1 MANNTIN
8 WGQGAVNNAINWGTG
23 AATAGGFDADY
34 QAVLDYATTQG
45 YTAPSAAQQTL
56 QNTLVTDLKTA
67 GVWDKLD
74 LFYVFA
80 TDGDS
85 DYATLNWKTP
95 TSFQTTKVNSPTFT
109 SNQGFTGD
117 GTSAYLNTSF
127 RPLTNGNNYQ
137 ANNASIGVYYN
148 SSLSSNNLYLSAY
161 RTSAD
166 TDETFLRAGGN
177 APNTI
182 NNNNSSNRDAF
193 SAVGDFAQ
201 IHRNSSNQYLFTNG
215 IQTDSL
221 AITGSNSLTD
231 FEVYLFGLN
240 NGGSIAAL
248 SNAQIN
254 FFYLGSTLIS
264 ESSDFYS
271 ALNTYKSAL

>member
-1 MANNTIN
+1 MNSAQFYYLLRRGII
-8 WGQGAVNNAINWGTG
+8 GGGG
-23 AATAGGFDADY
+23 SSGGFDTDY
-34 QAVLDYATTQG
+34 QAVLDRSTALG
-45 YTAPSAAQQTL
+45 YTAPSASQQTL
-56 QNTLVTDLKTA
+56 QNTLVEDLKTA

-74 LFYVFA
+74 VFYVFA

-85 DYATLNWKTP
+85 DFATLNWKAP
-95 TSFQTTKVNSPTFT
+95 SSHQVTKVNSPTFT
-109 SNQGFTGD
+109 ADSGFTGD

-166 TDETFLRAGGN
+166 TDETFLRAGGQS
-177 APNTI
+177 PNVI
-182 NNNNSSNRDAF
+182 NNNNASNRDAF
-193 SAVGDFAQ
+193 SVVGDFAQ

-215 IQTDSL
+215 IETDSL

-231 FEVYLFGLN
+231 FEVYLLGLN

-264 ESSDFYS
+264 ESSDFYNS
-271 ALNTYKSAL
+271 LNTYKSAL